1 MWRCG
6 DAGWPG
12 GLGDAVTAWA
22 DRPDSYRIRSEDSG
36 GNAGAGV
43 GLSPAGEQYVDFAPV
58 TTAGPYLSNGSVITR
73 GQATVP
79 VSLSR
84 LLADADGALA
94 QADTK
99 KLEIIKR
106 SYTSRVMRRAR

>member
-22 DRPDSYRIRSEDSG
+22 GRPDSYQIRVKIPVGTPVRVS
-36 GNAGAGV
+36 

-58 TTAGPYLSNGSVITR
+58 TTAGPYLGNGSVITR